1 MLKLS
6 SFAMAKDDNVIDQM
20 KKKSAMD
27 EAMARTLEAMDDTPK
42 VVNIVQRPAM
52 PLVFRDKREAM
63 EALKDLLRDKQVPS
77 SANWESALKMI
88 QKDARWETLSKLTEK
103 KQAFNAYKIQKQK
116 EEKEEARL
124 LAIKNKADLEQFLMS
139 TERMASTV
147 KYYRCEEIFMDIP
160 LWKSVPDAERR
171 EIYLDVVHN
180 LSKKEKEEA
189 KVLRK
194 KNQTRLANILDQM
207 TKVDHRTTWEQCQQ
221 MLLDSPAFADDD
233 ELLAMDKEDA
243 LIAFEDH
250 IRELEKEEEQE
261 KDKEKKRTKRLQ
273 RKNRDAMNAVLDE
286 LHEQGKLT
294 SMSLWVELY
303 PVVSRDPRFHAL
315 LGQPGSTP
323 LDLFKFYVED
333 LKARFHDEKK
343 VVKEI
348 LKEKGFFIEIST
360 TYESFSSTI
369 LSDKRSSNL
378 DSGNIKLT
386 YNSLLEKAEAR
397 EKERLKE
404 EARRLKKLESNFK
417 NLLAKQS
424 IDLDTKW
431 EVLRPKIETETA
443 FMNIT
448 LEAERI
454 RLFKEHLI
462 ALEESCSHYHPKK
475 KKKKDKH
482 RSRRSRSRS
491 QSSDSDEDRH
501 RSST

>member
-1 MLKLS
+1 MAPNLGGGGGGGGLGGGLKLS

-27 EAMARTLEAMDDTPK
+27 EAMARTLEAMDDVPK
-42 VVNIVQRPAM
+42 VVNVVQRPVM

-77 SANWESALKMI
+77 SANWETALKMI

-221 MLLDSPAFADDD
+221 MLLDNPAFADDD

-243 LIAFEDH
+243 LVAFEDH
-250 IRELEKEEEQE
+250 IRELEKEEEIE

-294 SMSLWVELY
+294 SMSLWMELY
-303 PVVSRDPRFHAL
+303 PVISQDPRFHNDDVDIFIL
-315 LGQPGSTP
+315 ISILSGSTHFSASP
-323 LDLFKFYVED
+323 VAL
-333 LKARFHDEKK
+333 R
-343 VVKEI
+343 
-348 LKEKGFFIEIST
+348 ST
-360 TYESFSSTI
+360 SSSSTW
-369 LSDKRSSNL
+369 RS
-378 DSGNIKLT
+378 
-386 YNSLLEKAEAR
+386 
-397 EKERLKE
+397 
-404 EARRLKKLESNFK
+404 
-417 NLLAKQS
+417 
-424 IDLDTKW
+424 
-431 EVLRPKIETETA
+431 
-443 FMNIT
+443 
-448 LEAERI
+448 
-454 RLFKEHLI
+454 
-462 ALEESCSHYHPKK
+462 
-475 KKKKDKH
+475 
-482 RSRRSRSRS
+482 
-491 QSSDSDEDRH
+491 
-501 RSST
+501 